1 MNLLSKNSD
10 TIYVLLRII
19 SGALFAS
26 HGAQKIFG
34 WLASHETAFGSQMW
48 FGGLIELV
56 CGLCLILG
64 FQTRIAAFLSSGTMA
79 VAYIQ
84 FHWAFQFDENFF
96 PVINHG
102 DAAILYCFLFLF
114 IASKGAGK
122 WCLDI
127 IENVNTIAKQEN

>member
-1 MNLLSKNSD
+1 MNFLSKQSNS
-10 TIYVLLRII
+10 IYAILRIV
-19 SGALFAS
+19 SGVLFTF

-34 WLASHETAFGSQMW
+34 LLASYETAFGSQMW

-56 CGLCLILG
+56 CGLCLVFG

-84 FHWAFQFDENFF
+84 FHWAFRFDENFF
-96 PVINHG
+96 PVINNG
-102 DAAILYCFLFLF
+102 DAAILYCFLFLY

-122 WCLDI
+122 WGID
-127 IENVNTIAKQEN
+127 KK

>member
-1 MNLLSKNSD
+1 MNILSKHSD
-10 TIYVLLRII
+10 STYALLRII
-19 SGALFAS
+19 SGGLFS
-26 HGAQKIFG
+26 FHGAQKIFG
-34 WLASHETAFGSQMW
+34 LFAGHETAFLSQMW

-56 CGLCLILG
+56 CGLCLVIG

-84 FHWAFQFDENFF
+84 FHWAFRFDENFF
-96 PVINHG
+96 PIVNNG

-122 WCLDI
+122 WSMDK
-127 IENVNTIAKQEN
+127 T

>member
-1 MNLLSKNSD
+1 MNLLSKQSD
-10 TIYVLLRII
+10 SIYALLRIV
-19 SGALFAS
+19 SGALFTF

-34 WLASHETAFGSQMW
+34 LLASHETAFGSQMW

-56 CGLCLILG
+56 CGLCLVLG
-64 FQTRIAAFLSSGTMA
+64 FQTRITAFLSSGTMA

-84 FHWAFQFDENFF
+84 FHWAFRFDENFF

-114 IASKGAGK
+114 IASKGACK
-122 WCLDI
+122 WCLDKT
-127 IENVNTIAKQEN
+127 ESVDTTA